1 MARFIIDYIHM
12 REGKFKQEAIPD
24 TVLHLN
30 FVSYIMLLMDAWIV
44 DESEAE
50 AILRRGAEI
59 FSKLAKKYGRKGVK
73 KFIKNLV
80 NARKTR
86 RERKAKISGRKVRF
100 KPVIGGVLAID
111 SDGAQY
117 FSKDDIYS
125 VAIVVAELE
134 K

>member
-1 MARFIIDYIHM
+1 
-12 REGKFKQEAIPD
+12 
-24 TVLHLN
+24 
-30 FVSYIMLLMDAWIV
+30 MDAWIV
-44 DESEAE
+44 DESEVKV
-50 AILRRGAEI
+50 ILRRGTEI
-59 FSKLAKKYGRKGVK
+59 FSKLAKKYDRKGVK

-86 RERKAKISGRKVRF
+86 KERKAKINGKRVKF